1 MSEKRWQPPPMAGA
15 QKDGA
20 PTPKVDEKVVR
31 KMLQV
36 NPGMRQGR
44 STMQVKKAL
53 EQGAAISVQDG
64 ASAAAPAATGKDAR
78 PHAAG
83 VAGELDDAM
92 GFFLRGKAEAFRAAL
107 GDLLARRRA
116 LDEEEARTKKQLRD
130 QIGGF
135 VSLLDAKAVE
145 AHGAA
150 ALAKHGELMRLL
162 GVTPAELLDAARR
175 GRK

>member
-1 MSEKRWQPPPMAGA
+1 MSERRWQPPPMAGA

-53 EQGAAISVQDG
+53 EQGAVISVKDG
-64 ASAAAPAATGKDAR
+64 ASAAPAATGKDAR

-83 VAGELDDAM
+83 VAGELDDTV

-107 GDLLARRRA
+107 GDFLARRRA
-116 LDEEEARTKKQLRD
+116 LDEEEARTKKQLRE

-150 ALAKHGELMRLL
+150 TLAKHGELLRLL
-162 GVTPAELLDAARR
+162 GVTPAELLEAARR
-175 GRK
+175 GRR